1 MDDLPILREKTGV
14 HTQTALNL
22 PKYIEKNPSYQ
33 HNITM
38 SKIPVGI
45 LGATGMVGQMYT
57 SLLVNHPWF
66 EVKYVAASPRSA
78 GKTYAQAVAGR
89 RHLDGSA
96 AAKTDWLTGVG
107 ELIVQDAND
116 LSKALDARKAGK
128 CDFVFSALEMG
139 KDEIKALEEAYA
151 AAGIPVVSNASA
163 HRWTADVAML
173 IAEVNHHH
181 TDLIPIQRKNR
192 GWDKGFIVVKP
203 NCSIQS
209 YTTPLWALMQKGYE
223 IKRLLVTTMQAV
235 SGAGYPGVPSW
246 DIIDNLVPYI
256 GGEEE
261 KSEMEPL
268 KIFGSINQEGVL
280 VNATEPKIGVHCN
293 RVPVSDGHT
302 ACVSLEFGA
311 KKPSIEE
318 VKKIWAEFKALP
330 QEEHFPS
337 APERPIIVREEADRP
352 QPKKDRDADKAMA
365 ITVGRIRPCT
375 VFDLRFVGLSHNT
388 VRGAAG
394 GGILSAEL
402 LKHKGF
408 I

>member
-1 MDDLPILREKTGV
+1 
-14 HTQTALNL
+14 
-22 PKYIEKNPSYQ
+22 
-33 HNITM
+33 M

-45 LGATGMVGQMYT
+45 LGATGMVGQTYVN
-57 SLLVNHPWF
+57 LLAHHPWF
-66 EVKYVAASPRSA
+66 EVTYVAASPRSA
-78 GKTYAQAVAGR
+78 GKSYAEATAGR

-96 AAKTDWLTGVG
+96 ITKNGWGDDIGR
-107 ELIVQDAND
+107 LIVEDAND
-116 LSKALDARKAGK
+116 LSKALDANKAGR
-128 CDFVFSALEMG
+128 CNFVFSALEMS
-139 KDEIKALEEAYA
+139 KDEIKALEENYA
-151 AAGIPVVSNASA
+151 GAGLPVVSNASA
-163 HRWTADVAML
+163 HRGTPDAAML
-173 IAEVNHHH
+173 IAEVNPHH

-261 KSEMEPL
+261 KSEQEPL
-268 KIFGSINQEGVL
+268 KIFGSINQDGKL
-280 VNATEPKIGVHCN
+280 VNAAEPKISAHCN

-302 ACVSLEFGA
+302 ACVSMEFGE
-311 KKPSIEE
+311 KKPTVEE
-318 VKKIWAEFKALP
+318 VKKIWREFRALP

-337 APERPIIVREEADRP
+337 APEQPIIIREEADRP
-352 QPKKDRDADKAMA
+352 QPRKDRDADKAMA
-365 ITVGRIRPCT
+365 VTVGRIRPCS

-402 LKHKGF
+402 LKYKGYL
-408 I
+408 